1 MIGRTRAVDSG
12 CNNTCRQGSKDPR
25 WILHLRWIL
34 HTPRA
39 IMPGGGW
46 GYGLGPVSPKP
57 YRYNRYHR
65 PQKTLHSGGHARPEL
80 QRFLEFVFF
89 CSARR
94 SRLSLRVEPPL
105 TSIKVIVLVLMEA
118 LFFP

>member
-1 MIGRTRAVDSG
+1 
-12 CNNTCRQGSKDPR
+12 
-25 WILHLRWIL
+25 
-34 HTPRA
+34 
-39 IMPGGGW
+39 
-46 GYGLGPVSPKP
+46 
-57 YRYNRYHR
+57 
-65 PQKTLHSGGHARPEL
+65 
-80 QRFLEFVFF
+80 VFF